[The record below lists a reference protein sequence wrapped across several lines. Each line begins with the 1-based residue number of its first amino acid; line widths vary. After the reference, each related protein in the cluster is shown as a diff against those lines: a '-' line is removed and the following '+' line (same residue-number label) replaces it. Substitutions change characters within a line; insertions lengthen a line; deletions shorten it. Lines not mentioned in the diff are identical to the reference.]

1 MIKLHFVVDRIS
13 LSLYCRYTS
22 WLLMLFFTLLACKKP
37 EEVKTDYMFGKWN
50 ITKAERDGK
59 ETSYLRNGYFII
71 DTNGVMTINITG
83 EDESGK
89 YLMEKNQLIMDQDRV
104 FDIIKLN
111 QDSMLVRYMSDTGS
125 QFLFYMSKENENV
138 E

>member
-13 LSLYCRYTS
+13 LSFFSRYS
-22 WLLMLFFTLLACKKP
+22 IWLLLMFFTLSCKKP
-37 EEVKTDYMFGKWN
+37 EEVKMDYMFGKWN
-50 ITKAERDGK
+50 ITKAERNGK

-89 YLMEKNQLIMDQDRV
+89 YLMENNMLIMGPDKE
-104 FDIIKLN
+104 FDIVRLE
-111 QDSMLVRYMSDTGS
+111 QDSMLIRYMSESGS
-125 QFLFYMSKENENV
+125 QFLFYMSKENENIQ
-138 E
+138 